1 MTVLIST
8 LLEILTVRHFGIRH
22 SGTFHL
28 YITAELEENSTLNS
42 KVWNA
47 AGVRGNSTFPLD
59 HFSYNN
65 SELLDVIFRHV
76 HETNFSGITVRA
88 RV

>member
-1 MTVLIST
+1 M
-8 LLEILTVRHFGIRH
+8 
-22 SGTFHL
+22 

-42 KVWNA
+42 KVWDA
-47 AGVRGNSTFPLD
+47 AGVRGNGTFPLD

-65 SELLDVIFRHV
+65 SALVDVIFQHAQ
-76 HETNFSGITVRA
+76 ETNFSGVTVSA